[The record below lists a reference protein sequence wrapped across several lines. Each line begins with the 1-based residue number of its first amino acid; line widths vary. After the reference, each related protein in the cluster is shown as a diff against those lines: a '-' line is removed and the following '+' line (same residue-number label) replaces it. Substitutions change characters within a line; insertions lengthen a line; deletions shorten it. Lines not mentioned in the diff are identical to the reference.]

1 MMALFRKK
9 CTAMLLATVIAFAAT
24 ACGARETAVA
34 NGTGGVYAS
43 SSGGIRLSTSSDD
56 YVQIDG
62 DRYAGD
68 ALIAATDDLG
78 RVVTTAAE
86 AKQSGRQVAMFY
98 CLWHDSDT
106 GPNRFADVLAQD
118 PNPMAPVTQSPWLGS
133 VTYYWGD
140 PLYGFYKT
148 NDTWVLRRHV
158 EMLTYAGIDFLVFD
172 TTNDRPYITE
182 ALKLMKILHEY
193 REMGWD
199 TPQVA
204 FYTNTDSVTR
214 MVQIY
219 EGIYALDKYPD
230 TWYLLDGKPLIIGTT
245 QGVPSLITDF
255 FTLRASQWPNSE
267 EKEGGFPWIDFRPQA
282 KVYPD
287 KNGKNKVISVSVAQ
301 NAAESSMFGDSVF
314 YGDTDNRGR
323 SYHDGAA
330 NITEDSYKYG
340 YNFQE
345 QWDHAIAS
353 DADIAMVLEWNEWT
367 AGAYNSGRADRPIAV
382 FDCITPE
389 YSRDIEPMSGGY
401 FDNYY
406 MQLVDNVRRFKGL
419 DAAKAETAHHTIDVT
434 GGFSQW
440 SKVET
445 TYRDFTGGAFR
456 RDAVGIGGTRLID
469 TSGRNAFV
477 YAKAAQDAED
487 LYFYVQTE
495 DDITPFDSD
504 GTWMQ
509 LYLDLDGKKES
520 GRNGYEYIVNA
531 KAADAT
537 QTTVVK
543 TENGGTTEVGR
554 VSYRVSG
561 NQMMIGVP
569 KAMLGITGSDVTL
582 QFKWADSR
590 ETLEST
596 EDFYLKGDV
605 MPLGRFNYVFDGQ

>member
-1 MMALFRKK
+1 M
-9 CTAMLLATVIAFAAT
+9 
-24 ACGARETAVA
+24 
-34 NGTGGVYAS
+34 
-43 SSGGIRLSTSSDD
+43 
-56 YVQIDG
+56 
-62 DRYAGD
+62 
-68 ALIAATDDLG
+68 
-78 RVVTTAAE
+78 
-86 AKQSGRQVAMFY
+86 
-98 CLWHDSDT
+98 
-106 GPNRFADVLAQD
+106 
-118 PNPMAPVTQSPWLGS
+118 
-133 VTYYWGD
+133 
-140 PLYGFYKT
+140 
-148 NDTWVLRRHV
+148 
-158 EMLTYAGIDFLVFD
+158 
-172 TTNDRPYITE
+172 
-182 ALKLMKILHEY
+182 LHE
-193 REMGWD
+193 
-199 TPQVA
+199 
-204 FYTNTDSVTR
+204 
-214 MVQIY
+214 
-219 EGIYALDKYPD
+219 L
-230 TWYLLDGKPLIIGTT
+230 PL
-245 QGVPSLITDF
+245 PLHP
-255 FTLRASQWPNSE
+255 R
-267 EKEGGFPWIDFRPQA
+267 
-282 KVYPD
+282 
-287 KNGKNKVISVSVAQ
+287 
-301 NAAESSMFGDSVF
+301 
-314 YGDTDNRGR
+314 RG
-323 SYHDGAA
+323 
-330 NITEDSYKYG
+330 ED
-340 YNFQE
+340 
-345 QWDHAIAS
+345 I
-353 DADIAMVLEWNEWT
+353 
-367 AGAYNSGRADRPIAV
+367 
-382 FDCITPE
+382 C
-389 YSRDIEPMSGGY
+389 
-401 FDNYY
+401 
-406 MQLVDNVRRFKGL
+406 
-419 DAAKAETAHHTIDVT
+419 AETAHHTIDVT

-456 RDAVGIGGTRLID
+456 RDAVGIGGTRLTD